1 MKKNL
6 SPRFFLWIIGMG
18 IILAG
23 CTPKTTVKSGS
34 DKTPQTDECVLKEE
48 VCAEALDFQKQY
60 EKMPEEEQKDMI
72 SVLNTYIEHCEEATK
87 NCEKS
92 LKK

>member
-6 SPRFFLWIIGMG
+6 SLSFILLIVGVG
-18 IILAG
+18 ILLTG
-23 CTPKTTVKSGS
+23 CNPKTSIKSTS
-34 DKTPQTDECVLKEE
+34 HKTPQTDECLLKEE

-60 EKMPEEEQKDMI
+60 DRMPEEEQKDMI

-87 NCEKS
+87 NCEQS
-92 LKK
+92 LKQ

>member
-6 SPRFFLWIIGMG
+6 SLNFLIFIIGVG
-18 IILAG
+18 IILTG
-23 CTPKTTVKSGS
+23 CNPKISVKSTS
-34 DKTPQTDECVLKEE
+34 DKTPQTDECVMKEE

-60 EKMPEEEQKDMI
+60 DSMPEEEQKDMV
-72 SVLNTYIEHCEEATK
+72 SVLNTYIEHCEKATI

-92 LKK
+92 LKQ

>member
-1 MKKNL
+1 MKKSL
-6 SPRFFLWIIGMG
+6 SLSFITLIVGIG
-18 IILAG
+18 ILLTG
-23 CTPKTTVKSGS
+23 CHPKTSIKSTS
-34 DKTPQTDECVLKEE
+34 DKSPQTDECILKEE

-60 EKMPEEEQKDMI
+60 ERMPEEEQKDMV

-92 LKK
+92 LKQ